1 MSSQSQK
8 SARSPSR
15 HAERKAAAEKA
26 QRRNRLGMF
35 AGAIIVA
42 ASIVA
47 TLFIVSRPSQT
58 GLPPVKA
65 ATEAYANVPEN
76 GRTMGNPGAPVKVV
90 EWGDYQ

>member
-1 MSSQSQK
+1 MGSQSQK

-15 HAERKAAAEKA
+15 PAERKAAVEKA

-42 ASIVA
+42 VSIVA
-47 TLFIVSRPSQT
+47 TLFIVSRPGQS

-65 ATEAYANVPEN
+65 AAEVNADIPEN
-76 GRTMGNPGAPVKVV
+76 GRTMGNPGTPVKVV